1 MVLLALGINHT
12 SASLTVREKLA
23 FAPENMAEALSD
35 AQERALLREVVIL
48 STCNRTEL
56 IAICDDNEQAE
67 GGRRVMAWLAAYHH
81 VPIAELE
88 KSCYV
93 YFDDEAFKHTIRVA
107 SGLDSMVLG
116 EPQIFG
122 QMKSAFSVAQEAKT
136 INGELGRI
144 FQASFSIAKQVR
156 TDTAIGENPV
166 SVAYAAVSLS
176 QHIFSDLGSTTALLI
191 GAGETIELVAR
202 HLAENG
208 VKRIIV
214 ANRTLNRARE
224 LAQRFDA
231 EAVLLSEIPDRLI
244 ESDIVIASTAS
255 QLPILGKGAAE
266 RALKVRKHKPILM
279 VDIAVPRDIEP
290 QVGDLAD
297 IYLYT
302 VDDLKDIIDQ
312 NKRSRESEARKADS
326 IIEEGVNAFRRQQ
339 RSLDVVSTLKAYRSQ
354 AEVLRD
360 SELEKA
366 MRQLE
371 NGSRPEEVLCN
382 LARGLT
388 NKLIHTPSVQMKKA
402 SAEGRSEMIAWTH
415 ELLGLSLDADDSE
428 K

>member
-1 MVLLALGINHT
+1 
-12 SASLTVREKLA
+12 
-23 FAPENMAEALSD
+23 
-35 AQERALLREVVIL
+35 
-48 STCNRTEL
+48 
-56 IAICDDNEQAE
+56 
-67 GGRRVMAWLAAYHH
+67 
-81 VPIAELE
+81 
-88 KSCYV
+88 
-93 YFDDEAFKHTIRVA
+93 
-107 SGLDSMVLG
+107 
-116 EPQIFG
+116 
-122 QMKSAFSVAQEAKT
+122 
-136 INGELGRI
+136 
-144 FQASFSIAKQVR
+144 
-156 TDTAIGENPV
+156 
-166 SVAYAAVSLS
+166 
-176 QHIFSDLGSTTALLI
+176 
-191 GAGETIELVAR
+191 
-202 HLAENG
+202 
-208 VKRIIV
+208 
-214 ANRTLNRARE
+214 LNRARE

-266 RALKVRKHKPILM
+266 RALKARKHKPILM